1 MRCFDCNKWIGIEES
16 ELCVACNEW
25 FCPDCATAVEAL
37 RIAVCHDCL
46 TDMILGFLNK
56 SDTSSNEAEYNAKS
70 KI

>member
-25 FCPDCATAVEAL
+25 FCPECVTAVEAL

-46 TDMILGFLNK
+46 ADIMLEKMSRKGK
-56 SDTSSNEAEYNAKS
+56 DNAGN
-70 KI
+70 